1 MTDHGQHAAP
11 LTSARSSS
19 GGAPAGHAA
28 DTAGLDRAELRV
40 YTPAEAA
47 DILKVPETWLRRQAG
62 LRRIRC
68 TYLGKHLRFSDADLR
83 DIVAASARPPRTT
96 ARRRTR

>member
-1 MTDHGQHAAP
+1 MTDHGRHAAP
-11 LTSARSSS
+11 LAAARSAV
-19 GGAPAGHAA
+19 GGSPARDAG
-28 DTAGLDRAELRV
+28 DTAGPLRAELRV

-96 ARRRTR
+96 ARRRAR

>member
-1 MTDHGQHAAP
+1 MTDHGRHAAP
-11 LTSARSSS
+11 RTSARSAI
-19 GGAPAGHAA
+19 GAASAGRAA
-28 DTAGLDRAELRV
+28 DIAGDRPEVRV

-83 DIVAASARPPRTT
+83 DIISASARPPRTT
-96 ARRRTR
+96 ARRRAR

>member
-1 MTDHGQHAAP
+1 MTDHGRHAAP
-11 LTSARSSS
+11 LASARGAI
-19 GGAPAGHAA
+19 GGAPGGHAA
-28 DTAGLDRAELRV
+28 DTAGDRAELRV

-96 ARRRTR
+96 ARRRAR